1 MSGSITRR
9 GVLTGAAVIAGVTA
23 LPPILTSARS
33 GRSAISHVV
42 VDDRLAHSAAFA
54 AGFLGANIHH
64 VDALDD
70 LCNRWYTRL
79 RRELLADAGHIAG
92 LTTWMDY
99 VVVRSCAAEIGY
111 GGAFHAEH
119 LPGIARPQLWAQALG
134 EALASGAHLR
144 SHFVPGQLFG
154 ATTTAVSSD
163 HVRMV
168 TWVFSPRN

>member
-23 LPPILTSARS
+23 LPAFLTPASTRS
-33 GRSAISHVV
+33 SAIGHVV

-54 AGFLGANIHH
+54 GGFVGANIHH

-79 RRELLADAGHIAG
+79 RREVLGDARHVAG

-99 VVVRSCAAEIGY
+99 VVMRSCAAEIGY
-111 GGAFHAEH
+111 
-119 LPGIARPQLWAQALG
+119 RQL
-134 EALASGAHLR
+134 S
-144 SHFVPGQLFG
+144 S
-154 ATTTAVSSD
+154 ATTAADSSD
-163 HVRMV
+163 QVRMV
-168 TWVFSPRN
+168 TWVFAPRN